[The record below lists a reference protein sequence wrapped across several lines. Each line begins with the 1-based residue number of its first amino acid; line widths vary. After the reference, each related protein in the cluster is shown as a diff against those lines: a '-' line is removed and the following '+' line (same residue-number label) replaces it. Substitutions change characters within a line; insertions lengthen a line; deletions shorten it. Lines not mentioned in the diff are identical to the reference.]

1 MSIGTLT
8 DTDLRLRTAVVQ
20 QLDWEPDVDASAIGV
35 AAAKGVV
42 TLTGF
47 IDTYA
52 GKLAAERAA
61 KRVRGV
67 RAVANDLEV
76 RLRLERTDPEIAAD
90 AALALEF
97 RASLAD
103 RIQAVVHSGHI
114 TLTGTVNWLG
124 RKREAASAVRHIPGV
139 RGVINHIVVEAA
151 PTPFDVQ
158 RRIVQAMQRDADLDA
173 RNVIVSVAG
182 RTVTLTGSVRTWRQ
196 REAAERAA
204 ANAVG
209 IRMVDNQLSVDP
221 FDEFPEGAM
230 DEVC

>member
-52 GKLAAERAA
+52 GKLAAERGA

-76 RLRLERTDPEIAAD
+76 RLRLERTDPQIAAD
-90 AALALEF
+90 AALALEL
-97 RASLAD
+97 RAALAD
-103 RIQAVVHSGHI
+103 RVQAVVHNGHI
-114 TLTGTVNWLG
+114 TLTGTVYWLG
-124 RKREAASAVRHIPGV
+124 RKREAESAVRHIPGV
-139 RGVINHIVVEAA
+139 RSVSNHIVVEAA
-151 PTPFDVQ
+151 TTPLDVQ
-158 RRIVQAMQRDADLDA
+158 RRIVQAMQRDADLDP
-173 RNVIVSVAG
+173 RHVIVSVAG
-182 RTVTLTGSVRTWRQ
+182 RSVTLTGSVRTWRQ

-209 IRMVDNQLSVDP
+209 IRLVDNQLNVDP